1 MAPTWKTLIVTLA
14 LCLAFS
20 SNNIFAR
27 FLSVDPVDP
36 RAYLQEPYP
45 NPMGFNRY
53 AYGNNNPYRYVD
65 PDGRIP
71 IVVPLVFIGKE
82 IVGEVFEQTTGIP
95 APTLKNAGKFAGKQ
109 LLKTAKR
116 YMVKPTGLAQNRSLR
131 NLTHQEIQKT
141 FSGKEFLIGIKKV
154 PEFGHVLVFGS
165 GGTNVEVKKD
175 VAFRICP
182 VDKKDLKSM
191 IRETKI
197 GKKLP
202 KKSRDILEDNLMA
215 VCKLTQDYP
224 KIKEL
229 DINPFTIV
237 KGHGKVV
244 DARMVF

>member
-14 LCLAFS
+14 LCLAFF

-141 FSGKEFLIGIKKV
+141 FSGSGFDLSGHAIKRLKD
-154 PEFGHVLVFGS
+154 PRTRKLGFN
-165 GGTNVEVKKD
+165 TPND
-175 VAFRICP
+175 VAKIFNKGEKFDAGNGEIGFSYKGLEAI
-182 VDKKDLKSM
+182 VDPNTNRVVTLRPAKKRK
-191 IRETKI
+191 
-197 GKKLP
+197 
-202 KKSRDILEDNLMA
+202 
-215 VCKLTQDYP
+215 
-224 KIKEL
+224 
-229 DINPFTIV
+229 
-237 KGHGKVV
+237 
-244 DARMVF
+244 